1 MSITPP
7 MSVGVAK
14 GRFDSRL
21 EPYVLDCLARV
32 KAYLGREADVEQAV
46 AVCALVDMKN
56 DAGDMPQLVTPSPEP
71 AGARDRVGHQHDND
85 DDGGNHDGSIR
96 PQPRSGRR
104 RPQPPPPAALTS
116 AGGGKVRKA
125 PHMRHRYRPTERSE
139 ARSSDSDLFARRFK
153 DVMNARASGKGEW
166 ESFVDARLPRGAAA
180 GDALRAE
187 EVRLCGELDITE
199 DVYRCQRARFFLG
212 IAAFTE
218 EVRRR
223 QARGMLRT
231 QWNIGKTQFQ
241 LFGTMDAN
249 KSSKVFELF
258 LELGW
263 VQPAKQT
270 PTSRDAYE
278 QMFPPEHRDTLHRE
292 MRSWELEHITDSS
305 LHVVTTL

>member
-85 DDGGNHDGSIR
+85 DDDGGNHDGSIR
-96 PQPRSGRR
+96 PQPRLGRR

-116 AGGGKVRKA
+116 AGGGKRQG
-125 PHMRHRYRPTERSE
+125 RPTRTSSRGGSRS
-139 ARSSDSDLFARRFK
+139 
-153 DVMNARASGKGEW
+153 ARASGKGEW
-166 ESFVDARLPRGAAA
+166 ASFVDARLPRGAAA